1 VTDQQSILTFY
12 QFAEFPEFE
21 DWKPKLK
28 NLGEEHGILGTI
40 ILAGEGINAT
50 ISGSIKGVERF
61 MKEIRKDARFSDMP
75 SRECLS
81 ERTTFY
87 RLRINLRKEIVTL
100 GDPSISPAKKVGKHI
115 EPEDWNDLLE
125 DPEIMLVDTRNDY
138 EVALGSFEGAE
149 NPNTQTFRQ
158 WPEFVEQ
165 SLKKQQKRKV
175 AMFCTGGIRCE
186 KASSHLLE
194 NGYDKVY
201 HLKGGILNY
210 LEKIQPEESKWK
222 GECFLF
228 DHRVSVTHGLADGQ
242 AKLCF
247 GCRWPLQEEDF
258 SSSLYEE
265 GVSCPR
271 CFNSLSGEK
280 KEKLRERHKQVELAQ
295 KRQTLHL
302 GQKMPEI
309 P

>member
-1 VTDQQSILTFY
+1 MADQQSILTFY
-12 QFAEFPEFE
+12 QFAEFPEFV
-21 DWKPKLK
+21 DWKPKLTD
-28 NLGEEHGILGTI
+28 LGKKHGILGTI
-40 ILAGEGINAT
+40 ILASEGINAT

-61 MKEIRKDARFSDMP
+61 MSEIRKDARFSKML

-100 GDPSISPAKKVGKHI
+100 GDPSISPSKKVGKHI

-125 DPEIMLVDTRNDY
+125 DPDIILVDTRNDY

-149 NPNTQTFRQ
+149 NPATQTFRQ

-165 SLKKQQKRKV
+165 NLKKQQKRKV

-194 NGYDKVY
+194 NGYNEVY

-210 LEKIQPEESKWK
+210 LEKVQPDQSKWK

-228 DHRVSVTHGLADGQ
+228 DHRVSVTHGLADGE

-258 SSSLYEE
+258 TSPHYEE

-271 CFNSLSGEK
+271 CSNSLNEEK
-280 KEKLRERHKQVELAQ
+280 KEKLRERHKQVELARE
-295 KRQTLHL
+295 RQTSHI
-302 GQKMPEI
+302 GQKMPETA
-309 P
+309 

>member
-1 VTDQQSILTFY
+1 
-12 QFAEFPEFE
+12 
-21 DWKPKLK
+21 
-28 NLGEEHGILGTI
+28 
-40 ILAGEGINAT
+40 
-50 ISGSIKGVERF
+50 
-61 MKEIRKDARFSDMP
+61 MP
-75 SRECLS
+75 SRECIS

-158 WPEFVEQ
+158 WPEFVQQ

-194 NGYDKVY
+194 NGYDEVY

-210 LEKIQPEESKWK
+210 LEKIQPEQSKWK

-228 DHRVSVTHGLADGQ
+228 DHRVSVTHGLADGL

-247 GCRWPLQEEDF
+247 GCRWPLLEEDF
-258 SSSLYEE
+258 SSPLYEE
-265 GVSCPR
+265 GISCPR
-271 CFNSLSGEK
+271 CFNSLSEEK

-295 KRQTLHL
+295 KRQTSHI
-302 GQKMPEI
+302 GQKMPEV

>member
-1 VTDQQSILTFY
+1 MADQQSILTFY

-21 DWKPKLK
+21 DWKPKLTD
-28 NLGEEHGILGTI
+28 LGEEHGILGTI
-40 ILAGEGINAT
+40 ILASEGINAT
-50 ISGSIKGVERF
+50 ISGSIKGAEQF
-61 MKEIRKDARFSDMP
+61 MREIRKDARFSDMP

-149 NPNTQTFRQ
+149 NPDTQTFRQ

-165 SLKKQQKRKV
+165 NLKKQQKRKV

-194 NGYDKVY
+194 NGYDEVY

-210 LEKIQPEESKWK
+210 LEKIQPEQSKWK

-228 DHRVSVTHGLADGQ
+228 DHRVSVTHGLTDGE

-258 SSSLYEE
+258 SSPLYEE

-271 CFNSLSGEK
+271 CSNSLSEEK

-295 KRQTLHL
+295 KRQTSHI
-302 GQKMPEI
+302 GQKMPEVL
-309 P
+309 